1 MHYAAWVFSLWIN
14 VSVKCVLKIDCDERG
29 MKDAIKSCF
38 VRDERRPLGIGIQVQ
53 VSNCLLV
60 LQTKAVVLSV
70 TGKG

>member
-1 MHYAAWVFSLWIN
+1 M
-14 VSVKCVLKIDCDERG
+14 RGG

-38 VRDERRPLGIGIQVQ
+38 VRDERRRLGIGIQVQ

>member
-1 MHYAAWVFSLWIN
+1 LIAM
-14 VSVKCVLKIDCDERG
+14 RGG